1 MSIETTRTV
10 AWTDEGVILLDQ
22 TALPAEERY
31 VTCTTV
37 ARVAEAIAT
46 LEVRGAPAIG
56 VAGAM
61 GVALG
66 ALASS
71 ATATDALLAD
81 IDAAAKELVATRP
94 TAVNLAWA
102 VERVVEAARRAAG
115 DGPDAVR
122 RAVVDTATWLAD
134 DDLARCRAIG
144 DAGAGLL
151 DGVTDVLTHC
161 NAGALATVGYGTA
174 LGVVRS
180 AHRTNPALHVWVDE
194 TRPVLQGARITAYEL
209 ARDGIANTVVADGVA
224 ASLMRRGRVGAA
236 VVGADRIAA
245 NGDVANKIGTYS
257 VAVNCRHH
265 GIPFYVAA
273 PLSTIDP
280 ATPTGA
286 DIVVEERDPDEV
298 RRYRGQLVTPAD
310 AAVHN
315 PAFDVTPA
323 DLVSGIITEV
333 GVLRPPYGPA
343 IASALGS
350 ITDS

>member
-10 AWTDEGVILLDQ
+10 RWSDGGVVLLDQ

-31 VTCTTV
+31 LTCGTV
-37 ARVAEAIAT
+37 ARVAEAIAR

-61 GVALG
+61 GVAL
-66 ALASS
+66 AARAS
-71 ATATDALLAD
+71 TADDPAGLLAD
-81 IDAAAKELVATRP
+81 LDAAAKELVATRP

-102 VERVVEAARRAAG
+102 VERVLEAAAAASGGGVDAMRRAA
-115 DGPDAVR
+115 
-122 RAVVDTATWLAD
+122 VDTAAWLAD

-144 DAGAGLL
+144 EAGAPLL
-151 DGVTDVLTHC
+151 DGVDDVLTHC

-180 AHRTNPALHVWVDE
+180 AHRRNPRLHVWVDE

-209 ARDGIANTVVADGVA
+209 ARDGIANTVIADGA
-224 ASLMRRGRVGAA
+224 AAALMRQGRVGAV

-245 NGDVANKIGTYS
+245 NGDVANKIGTYA
-257 VAVNCRHH
+257 VAVACHHH
-265 GIPFYVAA
+265 GVPFYVAA
-273 PLSTIDP
+273 PLSSIDP
-280 ATPTGA
+280 ATASGEA
-286 DIVVEERDPDEV
+286 IVVEERDPDEV
-298 RRYRGQLVTPAD
+298 RRYRGQLVTPPGAR
-310 AAVHN
+310 VHN

-323 DLVSGIITEV
+323 ALVAGIVTEV

-343 IASALGS
+343 IEAAVGAPG
-350 ITDS
+350 